1 VETNLNEKPLADQE
15 KQSGPPLEQAASV
28 TTAST
33 GRNAAFRGEG
43 KLSIK
48 FADTT
53 RRSK

>member
-1 VETNLNEKPLADQE
+1 MKLLADQE
-15 KQSGPPLEQAASV
+15 KQSGPPLEQAARV
-28 TTAST
+28 APAST
-33 GRNAAFRGEG
+33 GRSAAFRGEG